1 MNKQKLILKIFQ
13 KTDRLKV
20 SRQTYRQ
27 TVISLFNWLVAND
40 EIKTDITS
48 QLLKLHSNK
57 TAEIICHEN
66 AVIAG
71 LEEIT
76 YLLTNFTNLSIKPLV
91 KDGSSVKNKQ
101 VIAQIQGAANE
112 ILAYERTII
121 NFLQR
126 MSGIATQIKRSVGLI
141 NSSSPQIAATR
152 KTPWGSLDKKAVA
165 VGGGLSHRLS
175 LKDGILIKDNH
186 LKLISIPQALK
197 IILPQIHQQ
206 LIEVEVKNET
216 EALQVLDTFNQL
228 NKDNYLAIM
237 FDNFTAPAIKKTL
250 ARLHNNSV
258 IYEAS
263 GGINETKLLS
273 FTKTGVDIISL
284 GALTHSARA
293 VNLSL
298 EII

>member
-1 MNKQKLILKIFQ
+1 MNKKRLILRFFQ
-13 KTDRLKV
+13 KADQLKINN
-20 SRQTYRQ
+20 QAYRQ
-27 TVISLFNWLVAND
+27 TVISLFKWLAAND
-40 EIKTDITS
+40 EIKADTTS
-48 QLLKLHSNK
+48 QLLKFCSKK
-57 TAEIICHEN
+57 TAEIISHEP

-76 YLLTNFTNLSIKPLV
+76 CLLTNFTNLSIKPFV
-91 KDGSSVKNKQ
+91 KDGNTVKNNQ
-101 VIAQIQGAANE
+101 DIAQIQGPANE
-112 ILAYERTII
+112 VLAYERIVI

-126 MSGIATQIKRSVGLI
+126 MSGIATETKKFVDLI
-141 NSSSPQIAATR
+141 DSPSPQIAATR

-165 VGGGLSHRLS
+165 VGGGLTHRLS

-186 LKLISIPQALK
+186 LKLIPVPQTLK
-197 IILPQIHQQ
+197 IILPQIHHQ
-206 LIEVEVKNET
+206 LVEVEAKNEA
-216 EALQVLDTFNQL
+216 EALQTLTTFNQL
-228 NKDNYLAIM
+228 NQDNYLAIM
-237 FDNFTAPAIKKTL
+237 FDNFSAPAIKKTV
-250 ARLHNNSV
+250 ARLNNQSV

-263 GGINETKLLS
+263 GGINETNLLS